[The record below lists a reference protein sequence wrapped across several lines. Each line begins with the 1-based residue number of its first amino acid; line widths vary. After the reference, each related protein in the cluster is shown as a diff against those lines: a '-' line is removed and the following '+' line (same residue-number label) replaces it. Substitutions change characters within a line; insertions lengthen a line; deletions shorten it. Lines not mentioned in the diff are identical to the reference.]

1 MPAMSDTT
9 VTHEIQYSSAEHQ
22 SETAI
27 SGMWL
32 FLATEVLF
40 FGALFLSW
48 IYSRHWNQAGFDA
61 GAQQTS
67 LAIGT
72 TNTVILLTSSFVYSV
87 GLAFMRGGNSRRLVQ
102 CCVLAWLLGAAFL
115 ILKFGIEWPD
125 DIDRGLFPGP
135 DFSIIG
141 PLSAGAQLF
150 FVFYFFGTALHGL
163 HMLGGLG
170 LVGWIIQRTRR
181 GDFSPDYHT
190 PVTVVGL
197 YWSFVDIVW
206 IVLYPLI
213 YLIGRGP

>member
-1 MPAMSDTT
+1 MADTT
-9 VTHEIQYSSAEHQ
+9 ATHEFQYSSAEHQ
-22 SETAI
+22 ADTAI

-61 GAQQTS
+61 GAHQTS
-67 LAIGT
+67 LVIGT

-87 GLAFMRGGNSRRLVQ
+87 GLAFIRAGNSRRLVQ

-115 ILKFGIEWPD
+115 ILKFGVEWPD
-125 DIDRGLFPGP
+125 DIEKGLFPGP
-135 DFSIIG
+135 GFAIG
-141 PLSAGAQLF
+141 EPLSGGAKLF

-163 HMLGGLG
+163 HMLAGLG
-170 LVGWIIQRTRR
+170 VVAWIIQRARR
-181 GDFSPDYHT
+181 GDFSPGFHT

>member
-1 MPAMSDTT
+1 MSDTT
-9 VTHEIQYSSAEHQ
+9 VAHEFQYSDAEHQ
-22 SETAI
+22 AETAI

-32 FLATEVLF
+32 FLATEVVF

-48 IYSRHWNQAGFDA
+48 IFMRHWQQAGFDA

-72 TNTVILLTSSFVYSV
+72 INTVILLTSSFVYSV
-87 GLAFMRGGNSRRLVQ
+87 GLAFIRSGDSRRLVQ
-102 CCVLAWLLGAAFL
+102 CCALAWLLGAAFL
-115 ILKFGIEWPD
+115 VLKFGVEWQD
-125 DIDRGLFPGP
+125 DFERGFFPGP
-135 DFSIIG
+135 DFAIQG
-141 PLSAGAQLF
+141 PLSGGAQLF

-163 HMLGGLG
+163 HMLVGLG
-170 LVGWIIQRTRR
+170 VVGWIIQRARR
-181 GDFSPDYHT
+181 GDFSPGFHT

-197 YWSFVDIVW
+197 YWSFVDMVW